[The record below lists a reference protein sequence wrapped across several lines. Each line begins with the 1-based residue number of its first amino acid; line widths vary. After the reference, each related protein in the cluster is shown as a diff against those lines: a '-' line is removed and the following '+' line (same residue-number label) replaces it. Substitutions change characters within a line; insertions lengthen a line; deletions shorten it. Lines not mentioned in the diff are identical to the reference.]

1 VWCVPAWL
9 AASVEGKTGSMA
21 AARMAAGMTDAFRT
35 SRIIPDVLN
44 RRQVEKQ
51 PNQVLM
57 LIQHI
62 GPEFGNPNYRAPG
75 AA

>member
-1 VWCVPAWL
+1 
-9 AASVEGKTGSMA
+9 MA

-35 SRIIPDVLN
+35 SRIIPNLLN

-62 GPEFGNPNYRAPG
+62 GSEFGNPKYRALG
-75 AA
+75 AV